1 MDDLVLRLDVR
12 RQDKGKRG
20 KFDNLWFGPFK
31 ISDVL
36 ENNTFLL
43 KNIDDEQLS
52 SGLVNGHFLKHFF
65 TYESVMSHPLLITG
79 ESIVCVK

>member
-1 MDDLVLRLDVR
+1 M
-12 RQDKGKRG
+12 KHG

-36 ENNTFLL
+36 DNNTFFL

-52 SGLVNGHFLKHFF
+52 SGPVNGHFLKHFF
-65 TYESVMSHPLLITG
+65 TY
-79 ESIVCVK
+79 